1 VLATDSKGLKMK
13 KVIVVAHPDDE
24 ILFFS
29 SIIEK
34 VDAVIVCFGPSGTKK
49 VTDGRRL
56 LQNRYPLK
64 NIEWLNIQESNVFL
78 SANWDHPKLTDDGI
92 LVRRDQNEY
101 QKNFITLVELFK
113 TKLASYDVVYTHNP
127 WGEYGHEEH
136 ISVFKAVWSATE
148 STKTAVYVS
157 SYISD
162 RSKKT
167 FDIQKALL
175 GSDLITGKTPK
186 SLCESIK
193 KLYISTDCWT
203 WDDEYTWP
211 DAEVFI
217 KLGNHVLLDNK
228 RLRSSTANPPVM
240 FLTRSFK
247 SSYLSRWISRLLPP
261 TLKKHL
267 KKILKKGR

>member
-1 VLATDSKGLKMK
+1 MK

-34 VDAVIVCFGPSGTKK
+34 VDAVIVCFGPSSTKTI
-49 VTDGRRL
+49 TDGRRL

-78 SANWDHPKLTDDGI
+78 SANWDHPKITNNGM
-92 LVRRDQNEY
+92 LVRRNQNEY

-113 TKLASYDVVYTHNP
+113 TKLASYNEVYTHNP

-136 ISVFKAVWSATE
+136 MSVFRAVCLATE
-148 STKTAVYVS
+148 SKKTAVYVS

-175 GSDLITGKTPK
+175 GSELITGKIPK
-186 SLCESIK
+186 NLCKSIK
-193 KLYISTDCWT
+193 ELYISSGCWT
-203 WDDEYTWP
+203 WDDEYIWP
-211 DAEVFI
+211 DTEVFI
-217 KLGNHVLLDNK
+217 KIGNHALLDNK
-228 RLRSSTANPPVM
+228 RLKSSTANPPIM

-247 SSYLSRWISRLLPP
+247 SSYFSRWVGRLLPP
-261 TLKKHL
+261 TLKNQL
-267 KKILKKGR
+267 KKILKNRR